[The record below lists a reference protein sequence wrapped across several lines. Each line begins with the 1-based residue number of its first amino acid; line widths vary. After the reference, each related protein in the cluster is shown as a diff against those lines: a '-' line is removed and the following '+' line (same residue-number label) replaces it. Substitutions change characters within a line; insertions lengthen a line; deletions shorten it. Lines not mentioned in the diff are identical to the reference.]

1 MNGRKVKERRR
12 AARQRNEQMLAECRQ
27 ETPRLVSAL
36 PDMELWQRGRFTF
49 YLPTCHD
56 DLPEELKQA
65 VMAHRT
71 ATLEGV
77 CPSCE
82 LRNLVSGAGL
92 VVTRHEKQC
101 RAHPD
106 RLVELGARL
115 GVEVNRR
122 D

>member
-1 MNGRKVKERRR
+1 MNGRKAKERRR
-12 AARQRNEQMLAECRQ
+12 ALRVRNEQLLANARQ

-56 DLPEELKQA
+56 DLPDELKQA
-65 VMAHRT
+65 VTTHRT
-71 ATLEGV
+71 ATLEGA

-82 LRNLVSGAGL
+82 LTTLVSEAGL
-92 VVTRHEKQC
+92 VVTRHEQVC
-101 RAHPD
+101 PAHPD

-122 D
+122 E